1 MDLSLSRAYF
11 VRAGLLCLIGCGSA
25 GEPTGDL
32 VITEETITITPPSVT
47 IAVGDSTRLVASA
60 GGHFG
65 TNGVSWRSMD
75 TLVAVVAPT
84 GMVRAVRGG
93 TAVIVATSRAD
104 TIGKAAAVV
113 VVR

>member
-1 MDLSLSRAYF
+1 MDLSLSRAYL

-60 GGHFG
+60 SGHFG